1 MVVVVVRMVSH
12 GRWAYQYAYIVVL
25 VRQRRYM
32 TMPLP
37 GSGRTALAE
46 PLTPLTS
53 SRRYA
58 AAAGEMA
65 GLDSGTAAELD
76 RDGPVIGRRPK

>member
-1 MVVVVVRMVSH
+1 
-12 GRWAYQYAYIVVL
+12 
-25 VRQRRYM
+25 M

-65 GLDSGTAAELD
+65 GLDSGAAAELD
-76 RDGPVIGRRPK
+76 RDEPVIGRRPR

>member
-1 MVVVVVRMVSH
+1 MGA
-12 GRWAYQYAYIVVL
+12 GRPSTPISSYWYA
-25 VRQRRYM
+25 QRRYM
-32 TMPLP
+32 TMPLS

-53 SRRYA
+53 SQRYA

>member
-1 MVVVVVRMVSH
+1 MGA
-12 GRWAYQYAYIVVL
+12 GRTSTPISSYWYAQ
-25 VRQRRYM
+25 RQYM

-65 GLDSGTAAELD
+65 GLDSGAAAELD
-76 RDGPVIGRRPK
+76 RDEPVIGRRPR

>member
-46 PLTPLTS
+46 PLTS

>member
-1 MVVVVVRMVSH
+1 MKPRLLRLPAPFT
-12 GRWAYQYAYIVVL
+12 GYWYA
-25 VRQRRYM
+25 QRRHM